1 MSAGKAEQDGESGAV
16 RAKEIVV
23 EWLGEVGARWGLPPE
38 ACRVHGWLYLS
49 GAHATDT
56 EIAEAVG
63 LSLAEAQAALAWLA
77 DHRLADTG
85 PGNAWQTGD
94 DPWELVVRALDR
106 RRDQELPHAL
116 EVLRT
121 TRRQAASSPRLAR
134 RIDGLLA
141 LVGDLAA
148 IDAQARRF
156 SPRSLRRLIRAG
168 GSLARLVDPLLAPRR
183 GSAR

>member
-1 MSAGKAEQDGESGAV
+1 MSAGTADREEKAGAATA
-16 RAKEIVV
+16 REAVV
-23 EWLGEVGARWGLPPE
+23 AWLGEVGARWGLPAD

-49 GAHATDT
+49 GARATES

-63 LSLAEAQAALAWLA
+63 LSSAEIEAALGWLA
-77 DHRLADTG
+77 DHGLADAG
-85 PGNAWQTGD
+85 SGNAWQTGD

-116 EVLRT
+116 EVLRES
-121 TRRQAASSPRLAR
+121 RRQVASGSRLAG

-141 LVGDLAA
+141 LVGDIAA

-156 SPRSLRRLIRAG
+156 SPRSVRRMIRAG
-168 GSLARLVDPLLAPRR
+168 GSLARLVEPLLGPRR
-183 GSAR
+183 GPAR